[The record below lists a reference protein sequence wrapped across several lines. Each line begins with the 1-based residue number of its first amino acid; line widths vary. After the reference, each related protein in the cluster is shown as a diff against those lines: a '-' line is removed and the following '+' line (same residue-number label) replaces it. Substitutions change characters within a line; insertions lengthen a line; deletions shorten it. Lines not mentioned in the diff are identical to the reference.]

1 MAIIEEYDR
10 KSLFP
15 MPLKSYHHLHPF
27 FEVERSLA
35 YKIDENKSL
44 DIFEMVA
51 NTNELAKKL
60 VNQALFIFHK
70 Y

>member
-1 MAIIEEYDR
+1 MAIIEEFDR

-27 FEVERSLA
+27 FEVESSFA

-44 DIFEMVA
+44 DIFEMV
-51 NTNELAKKL
+51 LAKKL
-60 VNQALFIFHK
+60 VNRVLFIFHK

>member
-1 MAIIEEYDR
+1 M
-10 KSLFP
+10 F
-15 MPLKSYHHLHPF
+15 LKFYHHLHPF
-27 FEVERSLA
+27 LKVESSFA

-51 NTNELAKKL
+51 NTNKSAKEF
-60 VNQALFIFHK
+60 VIED

>member
-1 MAIIEEYDR
+1 MAIIEKYDR

-15 MPLKSYHHLHPF
+15 MLVHHLHPL
-27 FEVERSLA
+27 FEVESSLV

-60 VNQALFIFHK
+60 VYRVLFLFHE